1 MIYLHENGGTKVYE
15 KMRLFQH
22 EEVQTEMQSPINKQE
37 VKDMGKTGRNR
48 EAQHEARGKI
58 RT

>member
-1 MIYLHENGGTKVYE
+1 MIYLQENGGTKVYE
-15 KMRLFQH
+15 KMRVFQH
-22 EEVQTEMQSPINKQE
+22 VEAQTEIQSPINKQK
-37 VKDMGKTGRNR
+37 VKDTDKAGRNR